1 MPSGFVDLQAALRAR
16 ILALLPTLPVFDH
29 VPQDQPPEFITVG
42 PDFGLPFDTKTSSG
56 VLRSVEVNIYSSY
69 RGLAEVKARMD
80 TLYAGLQQHVLAV
93 SGVTVRPLR
102 FEFSEAFQE
111 PDGSRG
117 VLRFGTA
124 ITPL

>member
-1 MPSGFVDLQAALRAR
+1 MPSEFVNLQAALRAR
-16 ILALLPTLPVFDH
+16 IQALIPGASVFDH
-29 VPQDQPPEFITVG
+29 VPQDTPAEFFTVG

-56 VLRSVEVNIYSSY
+56 VLRSVEVNIYSSH
-69 RGLAEVKARMD
+69 RGLAQVKARMD

-93 SGVTVRPLR
+93 AGVTVRPLR
-102 FEFSEAFQE
+102 FEFSEAFEE

-124 ITPL
+124 ITPQ